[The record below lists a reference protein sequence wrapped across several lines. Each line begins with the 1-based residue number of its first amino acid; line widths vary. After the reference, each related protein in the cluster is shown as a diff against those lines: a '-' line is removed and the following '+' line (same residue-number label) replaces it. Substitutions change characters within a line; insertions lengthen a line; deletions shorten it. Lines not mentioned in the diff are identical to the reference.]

1 MIFSIFR
8 KKLDLSH
15 VDYKRD
21 GRGLHSRRELIRK
34 KYPNSLV
41 YQELRAV
48 LYLYHAKI
56 FVTATTSIMECG
68 EVINLDFLNAS
79 DEEIGNAIYD
89 KLLEYYS
96 ISPDILNKT
105 IMKPSDW
112 PVFKASKAKTLKE
125 FRANAIRFE
134 IKTIN
139 SALLIQCKYVES
151 TNQGEH
157 VGACISLGPEATE
170 LGRKIRKLAAM
181 LSKLR
186 EMEML

>member
-1 MIFSIFR
+1 MIFSMFR

-15 VDYKRD
+15 VDYERN

-56 FVTATTSIMECG
+56 FVTATTSIRECG

-79 DEEIGNAIYD
+79 AEEIGNAIYD
-89 KLLEYYS
+89 KLLECCS
-96 ISPDILNKT
+96 ISPEALNKT
-105 IMKPSDW
+105 KIKPSEW
-112 PVFKASKAKTLKE
+112 PVFKASRAKTLKE

-139 SALLIQCKYVES
+139 SALLIQSEYVES

-157 VGACISLGPEATE
+157 VGAYMTLGPEATE
-170 LGRKIRKLAAM
+170 LGGKIRKLAGM

-186 EMEML
+186 EVELL

>member
-157 VGACISLGPEATE
+157 VGAYISLGPEATE